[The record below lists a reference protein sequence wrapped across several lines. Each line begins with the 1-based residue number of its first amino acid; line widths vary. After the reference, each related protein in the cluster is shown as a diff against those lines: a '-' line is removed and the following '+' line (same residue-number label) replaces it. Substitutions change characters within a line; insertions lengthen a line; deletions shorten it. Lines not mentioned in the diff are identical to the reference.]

1 MMMAMMGMKE
11 IYVDDNDDDEAVH
24 QMNHLQAP
32 CIPSNFNTDSM

>member
-11 IYVDDNDDDEAVH
+11 IYVYDNDDDEAVD

-32 CIPSNFNTDSM
+32 AVMHPIKV